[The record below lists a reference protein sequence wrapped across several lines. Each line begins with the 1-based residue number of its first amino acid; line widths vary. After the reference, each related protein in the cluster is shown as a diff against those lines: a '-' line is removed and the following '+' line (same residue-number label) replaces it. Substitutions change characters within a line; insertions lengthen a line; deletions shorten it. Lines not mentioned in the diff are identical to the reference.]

1 MKSDFHAGG
10 ELDYERGK
18 KELTEEF
25 VKKRC
30 AEVEKK
36 YADLIA
42 AAKPEQKEQI
52 YQRMAEELARINHK
66 PSVYTLW

>member
-10 ELDYERGK
+10 ELEYGRGK
-18 KELTEEF
+18 NELTEEF
-25 VKKRC
+25 MKKRY
-30 AEVEKK
+30 AEVENK
-36 YADLIA
+36 YAELIA
-42 AAKPEQKEQI
+42 VAKPEQKEQI